1 MIVNVQLLASLPR
14 DSSVFNTGMI
24 DVSDRALVLQESLE
38 DLTPYVYVDFIN
50 IVLTTVW
57 IAVILAIFAVLN
69 KKKKQLQTSDMS
81 DGI

>member
-1 MIVNVQLLASLPR
+1 
-14 DSSVFNTGMI
+14 MI

-38 DLTPYVYVDFIN
+38 DLTPYVYVDFMN

-57 IAVILAIFAVLN
+57 IAGILVIFAVLN